1 MFNETF
7 MRKVFPFLKED
18 YFHSE
23 PDKVVFNEIEA
34 FINKYN
40 QCPSLDAIKIQIG
53 NSDCPEHLFKSIE
66 VVLDEV
72 ERYEP
77 INFDWLYDQTEK
89 FCKDKAVY
97 NAILKS
103 IQIIDGKENTVSQ
116 DAIPT
121 ILQEALAVC
130 FDTNIGH
137 DYIENSISRWEFYH
151 EITSRIPF
159 DIDILNK
166 ITNGGLPNKTLTV
179 LMSSSGGGKSLAMCH
194 MAAANLAAG
203 KNVMYITMEM
213 AEERIAERIDAN
225 MMNIPVIDLAN
236 LPQQIFTNRMD
247 RIKEKTNG
255 KLIIKEYPTAGAHAG
270 HFRSLLNELE
280 MKKSFKPD
288 IIYIDYLNICAS
300 SRYKASSSVNS
311 YTLVKSIAEEL
322 RGMAVEFDL
331 PIVSATQVTRSGY
344 NNSDVEMTDTSESM
358 GIVHTVDLFL
368 AIIGTEEL
376 DANGQ
381 IMFKQLK
388 NRFGD
393 PNTFKRFLVGI
404 DRSKMKLYDL
414 DIKMQKDMSDA
425 GIPEDDE
432 SITFTPRSKFKK
444 VSGINV

>member
-1 MFNETF
+1 
-7 MRKVFPFLKED
+7 MRKVFPFLKAE

-23 PDKVVFNEIEA
+23 PDQVVFKEIDA
-34 FINKYN
+34 FIAKYN
-40 QCPSLDAIKIQIG
+40 QCPSLDAIKIQIING
-53 NSDCPEHLFKSIE
+53 ECPEHVFKSVE

-72 ERYEP
+72 ARYEP
-77 INFDWLYDQTEK
+77 INFDWLYDQSEK
-89 FCKDKAVY
+89 FCKDKSVY

-103 IQIIDGKENTVSQ
+103 IQIIDGKEQTVSQ
-116 DAIPT
+116 DSIPT
-121 ILQEALAVC
+121 ILQEALSVC

-137 DYIENSISRWEFYH
+137 DYLENTQSRWEFYH
-151 EITSRIPF
+151 KEESRISF

-166 ITNGGLPNKTLTV
+166 ITNGGIPNKTLTV

-225 MMNIPVIDLAN
+225 LLNIPVIDLKN
-236 LPQQIFTNRMD
+236 LPMQMFESRMGK
-247 RIKEKTNG
+247 IKGKTSG

-270 HFRSLLNELE
+270 HFRALINELQL
-280 MKKSFKPD
+280 KKSFRPD
-288 IIYIDYLNICAS
+288 ILYIDYLNICAS
-300 SRYKASSSVNS
+300 SRYKASSAVNS

-322 RGMAVEFDL
+322 RGMAVEFDM
-331 PIVSATQVTRSGY
+331 PIVSATQVNRTGY
-344 NNSDVEMTDTSESM
+344 GSSDVEMTDTSESM

-376 DANGQ
+376 DAQGQ

-393 PNTFKRFLVGI
+393 PNMFKRFLVGI

-414 DIKMQKDMSDA
+414 DIKMQKDIADA
-425 GIPEDDE
+425 GTTDDD
-432 SITFTPRSKFKK
+432 SLNFKPRSKFKA

>member
-1 MFNETF
+1 

-151 EITSRIPF
+151 EVTSRIPF

-179 LMSSSGGGKSLAMCH
+179 LMSASGGGKSLAMCH

-213 AEERIAERIDAN
+213 SEERIAERIDAN

-322 RGMAVEFDL
+322 RGMAVEYDL

-368 AIIGTEEL
+368 AIIATEEL

-414 DIKMQKDMSDA
+414 DIKMQKDIADA

-432 SITFTPRSKFKK
+432 SIGFTPRSRFKK